1 MTNIQIIPNE
11 LADKIV
17 LGTGGTKGMDE
28 AIVKRLRQAR
38 GTVMTTTRSSADE
51 LELPDHSFHLTYF

>member
-17 LGTGGTKGMDE
+17 LGTGGTE

-51 LELPDHSFHLTYF
+51 LELPDYSFHLTYF